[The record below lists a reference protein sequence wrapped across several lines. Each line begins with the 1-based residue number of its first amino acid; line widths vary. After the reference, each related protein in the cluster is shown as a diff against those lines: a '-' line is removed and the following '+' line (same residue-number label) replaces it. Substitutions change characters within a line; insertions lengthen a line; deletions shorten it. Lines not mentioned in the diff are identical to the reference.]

1 MTIYEK
7 RNLKIKGIIMKK
19 TFLKKLVTASIAAVT
34 ALSVFRGVPTFADDN
49 DVATAKAT
57 GETSAKVSINKV
69 LNIAEGITTPEATFT
84 FTFTPKTGTSSNGA
98 PYETISD
105 SNGKIA
111 AKNVVYSKS
120 DLLQPNQT
128 SIKKDTG
135 NIFESVTYTHAGEYV
150 YTVAE
155 TQNVG
160 WAQILKNSVAI
171 DSMTYDNRSYEMHV
185 IVKNKQS
192 SGVYISSVYF
202 KLVSTSS
209 TAKVK
214 PSEKGEL
221 YKYDLFVNTY
231 RKNAGKITNPNEP
244 TPNKPKPENFNPGAK
259 SLVIKK
265 LVEGDSADK
274 TKDFTFKL
282 TFTKASTDDQG
293 TFVGQVGSTSYTF
306 ENGKEKTITLH
317 HDQSLVFDNLPA
329 GTRYKLVE
337 SGSQGYKA
345 TASYNENGV
354 IRNQTGTASADFT
367 QTSILVGEKTNDNTI
382 TNSLRKVNKN
392 TITNSVQDVTPTGL
406 LIDNLPFILM
416 IGLGL
421 AGFVV
426 LSKKRRQA

>member
-1 MTIYEK
+1 MIIYEK

-98 PYETISD
+98 PYETIDS
-105 SNGKIA
+105 SNGQITD
-111 AKNVVYSKS
+111 KNVSYSGT
-120 DLLQPNQT
+120 DVLATGQT
-128 SIKKDTG
+128 NIKKETG
-135 NIFESVTYTHAGEYV
+135 DIFREVNYTHAGEYV

-155 TQNVG
+155 KQNVG
-160 WAQILKNSVAI
+160 WKVIQKNGSPI
-171 DSMTYDNRSYEMHV
+171 DFMTYDNRNYEMHV
-185 IVKNKQS
+185 IVKNKTT
-192 SGVYISSVYF
+192 GGTYISSVYF
-202 KLVSTSS
+202 KQVSPSVNG
-209 TAKVK
+209 KVK
-214 PSEKGEL
+214 PSESGTT
-221 YKYDLFVNTY
+221 YKYDLFTNIY
-231 RKNAGKITNPNEP
+231 RKNAGKITDPNEP
-244 TPNKPKPENFNPGAK
+244 NPNKPNVSKVDPNAK

-265 LVEGDSADK
+265 VVSGATADK
-274 TKDFTFKL
+274 SKDFTFKL
-282 TFTKASTDDQG
+282 TFTKASTETSQSITG
-293 TFVGQVGSTSYTF
+293 KIGETSKTFVYGQET
-306 ENGKEKTITLH
+306 TITLR
-317 HDQSLVFDNLPA
+317 HDQSLVFDTIPA

-337 SGSQGYKA
+337 TGSQGY
-345 TASYNENGV
+345 
-354 IRNQTGTASADFT
+354 TASAAYKENGASKNQAGTVSTNFT
-367 QTSILVGEKTNDNTI
+367 QDSILIGEKPNDNTI
-382 TNSLRKVNKN
+382 TNSLP
-392 TITNSVQDVTPTGL
+392 DVTPTGL

>member
-1 MTIYEK
+1 MIIYEK

-160 WAQILKNSVAI
+160 WAQILKNSVPI

-306 ENGKEKTITLH
+306 ENGKEKIITLH

-382 TNSLRKVNKN
+382 TNSLPN
-392 TITNSVQDVTPTGL
+392 VTPTGL

>member
-1 MTIYEK
+1 
-7 RNLKIKGIIMKK
+7 MKK

-49 DVATAKAT
+49 DVATAKAN
-57 GETSAKVSINKV
+57 GETSAKVAINKV

-105 SNGKIA
+105 SNGKIT

-160 WAQILKNSVAI
+160 WAQILKNSVPI

-367 QTSILVGEKTNDNTI
+367 QTSILVGEKPNDNTI
-382 TNSLRKVNKN
+382 TNSLP
-392 TITNSVQDVTPTGL
+392 DVTPTGL

>member
-1 MTIYEK
+1 
-7 RNLKIKGIIMKK
+7 MKK

-49 DVATAKAT
+49 DVATAKAN
-57 GETSAKVSINKV
+57 GETSAKVAINKV

-160 WAQILKNSVAI
+160 WAQILKNSVPI

-337 SGSQGYKA
+337 SGSQGSKA

-382 TNSLRKVNKN
+382 TNSLPN
-392 TITNSVQDVTPTGL
+392 VTPTGL

>member
-49 DVATAKAT
+49 DVATAKAN

-98 PYETISD
+98 PYETID
-105 SNGKIA
+105 STNGQITD
-111 AKNVVYSKS
+111 KNVSYSGT
-120 DLLQPNQT
+120 DVLATGQT

-135 NIFESVTYTHAGEYV
+135 DIFREVNYTHAGEYV

-155 TQNVG
+155 KQNVG
-160 WAQILKNSVAI
+160 WKVIQKNGSPI
-171 DSMTYDNRSYEMHV
+171 DFMTYDNRNYEMHV
-185 IVKNKQS
+185 IVKNKTT
-192 SGVYISSVYF
+192 GGTYISSVYF
-202 KLVSTSS
+202 KQVTPSVNG
-209 TAKVK
+209 KVK
-214 PSEKGEL
+214 PSESGTT
-221 YKYDLFVNTY
+221 YKYDLFTNIY
-231 RKNAGKITNPNEP
+231 RKNAGKITDPNEP
-244 TPNKPKPENFNPGAK
+244 NPNKPNVSKVDPNAK

-265 LVEGDSADK
+265 VVSGATADK
-274 TKDFTFKL
+274 SKDFTFKL
-282 TFTKASTDDQG
+282 TFTKASTETSQSITG
-293 TFVGQVGSTSYTF
+293 KIGETSKTFVYGQET
-306 ENGKEKTITLH
+306 TITLR
-317 HDQSLVFDNLPA
+317 HDQSLVFDTIPA

-337 SGSQGYKA
+337 TGSQGY
-345 TASYNENGV
+345 
-354 IRNQTGTASADFT
+354 TASAAYKENGASKNQAGTVSTNFT
-367 QTSILVGEKTNDNTI
+367 QDSILVGEKPNDNTI
-382 TNSLRKVNKN
+382 TNSLP
-392 TITNSVQDVTPTGL
+392 DVTPTGL

>member
-1 MTIYEK
+1 
-7 RNLKIKGIIMKK
+7 MKK

-49 DVATAKAT
+49 DVATAKAN
-57 GETSAKVSINKV
+57 GETSAKVAINKV

-160 WAQILKNSVAI
+160 WAQILKNSVPI

-382 TNSLRKVNKN
+382 TNSLPN
-392 TITNSVQDVTPTGL
+392 VTPTGL

-421 AGFVV
+421 VGFVV

>member
-1 MTIYEK
+1 
-7 RNLKIKGIIMKK
+7 MKK
-19 TFLKKLVTASIAAVT
+19 PFLKKLVTASIAAVT

-160 WAQILKNSVAI
+160 WAQILKNSVPI

-382 TNSLRKVNKN
+382 TNSLPN
-392 TITNSVQDVTPTGL
+392 VTPTGL

>member
-49 DVATAKAT
+49 DVATAKAN

-98 PYETISD
+98 PYETID
-105 SNGKIA
+105 STNGQITD
-111 AKNVVYSKS
+111 KNVSYSGT
-120 DLLQPNQT
+120 DVLATGQT
-128 SIKKDTG
+128 SIKKETG
-135 NIFESVTYTHAGEYV
+135 DIFREVNYTHAGEYV

-155 TQNVG
+155 KQNVG
-160 WAQILKNSVAI
+160 WKVIQKNGSPI
-171 DSMTYDNRSYEMHV
+171 DSMTYDNRNYEMHV
-185 IVKNKQS
+185 IVKNKTT
-192 SGVYISSVYF
+192 GGTYISSVYF
-202 KLVSTSS
+202 KQVTPSVNG
-209 TAKVK
+209 KVK
-214 PSEKGEL
+214 PSESGTT
-221 YKYDLFVNTY
+221 YKYDLFTNIY
-231 RKNAGKITNPNEP
+231 RKNAGKVTDPNEP
-244 TPNKPKPENFNPGAK
+244 NPNKPNVSKVDPNAK

-265 LVEGDSADK
+265 VVSGATADK
-274 TKDFTFKL
+274 SKDFTFKL
-282 TFTKASTDDQG
+282 TFTKASTETSQSITG
-293 TFVGQVGSTSYTF
+293 KIGETSKTFVYGQET
-306 ENGKEKTITLH
+306 TITLR
-317 HDQSLVFDNLPA
+317 HDQSLVFDTIPA

-337 SGSQGYKA
+337 TGSQGY
-345 TASYNENGV
+345 
-354 IRNQTGTASADFT
+354 TASAAYKENGASKNQAGTVSTNFT
-367 QTSILVGEKTNDNTI
+367 QDSILVGEKPNDNTI
-382 TNSLRKVNKN
+382 TNSLP
-392 TITNSVQDVTPTGL
+392 DVTPTGL

>member
-1 MTIYEK
+1 MTVYEK

-49 DVATAKAT
+49 DVATAKAN
-57 GETSAKVSINKV
+57 GETSAKVAINKV

-160 WAQILKNSVAI
+160 WAQILKNSVPI

-317 HDQSLVFDNLPA
+317 HDQSLVFDTIPA

-337 SGSQGYKA
+337 TGSQGY
-345 TASYNENGV
+345 TASAAYWENGV
-354 IRNQTGTASADFT
+354 SKTQAGRISADLT
-367 QTSILVGEKTNDNTI
+367 QDSILVGEKRNE
-382 TNSLRKVNKN
+382 N

>member
-1 MTIYEK
+1 
-7 RNLKIKGIIMKK
+7 MKK

-34 ALSVFRGVPTFADDN
+34 ALSVFRGGPTFADDN
-49 DVATAKAT
+49 DVATAKAN
-57 GETSAKVSINKV
+57 GETSAKVAINKV

-160 WAQILKNSVAI
+160 WAQILKNSVPI

-231 RKNAGKITNPNEP
+231 RKNAGIITNPNEP

-382 TNSLRKVNKN
+382 TNSLPN
-392 TITNSVQDVTPTGL
+392 VTPTGL

>member
-1 MTIYEK
+1 MIIYEK

-98 PYETISD
+98 PYETIDS
-105 SNGKIA
+105 SNGQITD
-111 AKNVVYSKS
+111 KNVSYSGT
-120 DLLQPNQT
+120 DVLATGQT
-128 SIKKDTG
+128 SIKKETG
-135 NIFESVTYTHAGEYV
+135 DIFREVNYTHAGEYV

-155 TQNVG
+155 KQNVG
-160 WAQILKNSVAI
+160 WKVIQKNGSPI
-171 DSMTYDNRSYEMHV
+171 DFMTYDNRNYEMHV
-185 IVKNKQS
+185 IVKNKTT
-192 SGVYISSVYF
+192 GGTYISSVYF
-202 KLVSTSS
+202 KQVSPSVNG
-209 TAKVK
+209 KVK
-214 PSEKGEL
+214 PSESGTT
-221 YKYDLFVNTY
+221 YKYDLFTNIY
-231 RKNAGKITNPNEP
+231 RKNAGKITDPNEP
-244 TPNKPKPENFNPGAK
+244 NPNKPNVSKVDPNAK

-265 LVEGDSADK
+265 VVSGATADK
-274 TKDFTFKL
+274 SKDFTFKL
-282 TFTKASTDDQG
+282 TFTKASTETSQSITG
-293 TFVGQVGSTSYTF
+293 KIGETSKTFVYGQET
-306 ENGKEKTITLH
+306 TITLR
-317 HDQSLVFDNLPA
+317 HDQSLVFDTIPA

-337 SGSQGYKA
+337 TGSQGY
-345 TASYNENGV
+345 
-354 IRNQTGTASADFT
+354 TASATYKENGASKNQAGTVSTNFT
-367 QTSILVGEKTNDNTI
+367 QDSILIGEKPNDNTI
-382 TNSLRKVNKN
+382 TTSLP
-392 TITNSVQDVTPTGL
+392 DVTPTGL

>member
-1 MTIYEK
+1 
-7 RNLKIKGIIMKK
+7 MKK

-98 PYETISD
+98 PYETIDS
-105 SNGKIA
+105 SNGQITD
-111 AKNVVYSKS
+111 KNVSYSGT
-120 DLLQPNQT
+120 DVLATGQT
-128 SIKKDTG
+128 NIKKDTG
-135 NIFESVTYTHAGEYV
+135 DIFREVNYTHAGEYV

-155 TQNVG
+155 KQNVG
-160 WAQILKNSVAI
+160 WAQILKNSVPI

-185 IVKNKQS
+185 IVKNKTT
-192 SGVYISSVYF
+192 GGTYISSVYF
-202 KLVSTSS
+202 KQVSPSVNG
-209 TAKVK
+209 KVK
-214 PSEKGEL
+214 PSESGTT
-221 YKYDLFVNTY
+221 YKYDLFTNIY
-231 RKNAGKITNPNEP
+231 RKNAGKITDPNEP
-244 TPNKPKPENFNPGAK
+244 NPNKPNVSKVDPNAK

-265 LVEGDSADK
+265 VVSGATADK
-274 TKDFTFKL
+274 SKDFTFKL
-282 TFTKASTDDQG
+282 TFTKASTETSQSITG
-293 TFVGQVGSTSYTF
+293 KIGETSKTFVYGQET
-306 ENGKEKTITLH
+306 TITLR
-317 HDQSLVFDNLPA
+317 HDQSLVFDTIPA

-337 SGSQGYKA
+337 TGSQGY
-345 TASYNENGV
+345 
-354 IRNQTGTASADFT
+354 TASAAYKENGASKNQAGTVSTNFT
-367 QTSILVGEKTNDNTI
+367 QDSILIGEKPNDNTI
-382 TNSLRKVNKN
+382 TNSLP
-392 TITNSVQDVTPTGL
+392 DVTPTGL

>member
-1 MTIYEK
+1 
-7 RNLKIKGIIMKK
+7 MKK

-244 TPNKPKPENFNPGAK
+244 NPNKPNVSKVDPNAK

-265 LVEGDSADK
+265 VVSGATADK
-274 TKDFTFKL
+274 SKDFTFKL
-282 TFTKASTDDQG
+282 TFTKASTETSQSITG
-293 TFVGQVGSTSYTF
+293 KIGETSKTFVYGQET
-306 ENGKEKTITLH
+306 TITLR
-317 HDQSLVFDNLPA
+317 HDQSLVFDTIPA

-337 SGSQGYKA
+337 TGSQGY
-345 TASYNENGV
+345 
-354 IRNQTGTASADFT
+354 TASAAYKENGASKNQAGTVSTNFT
-367 QTSILVGEKTNDNTI
+367 QDSILIGEKPNDNTI
-382 TNSLRKVNKN
+382 TNSLP
-392 TITNSVQDVTPTGL
+392 DVTPTGL

>member
-1 MTIYEK
+1 MTVYEK

-49 DVATAKAT
+49 DVATAKAN
-57 GETSAKVSINKV
+57 GETSAKVAINKV

-160 WAQILKNSVAI
+160 WAQILKNSVPI

-382 TNSLRKVNKN
+382 TNSLPN
-392 TITNSVQDVTPTGL
+392 VTPTGL

-416 IGLGL
+416 IGPGL

>member
-1 MTIYEK
+1 
-7 RNLKIKGIIMKK
+7 MKK

-192 SGVYISSVYF
+192 SDVYISSVYF

-382 TNSLRKVNKN
+382 TNSLPN
-392 TITNSVQDVTPTGL
+392 VTPTGL

>member
-1 MTIYEK
+1 MIIYEK

-98 PYETISD
+98 PYETIDS
-105 SNGKIA
+105 SNGQITD
-111 AKNVVYSKS
+111 KNVSYSGT
-120 DLLQPNQT
+120 DVLATGQT
-128 SIKKDTG
+128 SIKKETG
-135 NIFESVTYTHAGEYV
+135 DIFREVNYTHAGEYV

-155 TQNVG
+155 KQNVG
-160 WAQILKNSVAI
+160 WKVIQKNGSPI
-171 DSMTYDNRSYEMHV
+171 DFMTYDNRNYEMHV
-185 IVKNKQS
+185 IVKNKTT
-192 SGVYISSVYF
+192 GGTYISSVYF
-202 KLVSTSS
+202 KQVSPSVNG
-209 TAKVK
+209 KVK
-214 PSEKGEL
+214 PSESGTT
-221 YKYDLFVNTY
+221 YKYDLFTNIY
-231 RKNAGKITNPNEP
+231 RKNAGKITDPNEP
-244 TPNKPKPENFNPGAK
+244 NPNKPNVSKVDPNAK

-265 LVEGDSADK
+265 VVSGATADK
-274 TKDFTFKL
+274 SKDFTFKL
-282 TFTKASTDDQG
+282 TFTKASTETSQSITG
-293 TFVGQVGSTSYTF
+293 KIGETSKTFVYGQET
-306 ENGKEKTITLH
+306 TITLR
-317 HDQSLVFDNLPA
+317 HDQSLVFDTIPA

-337 SGSQGYKA
+337 TGSQGY
-345 TASYNENGV
+345 
-354 IRNQTGTASADFT
+354 TASAAYKENGASKNQAGTVSTNFT
-367 QTSILVGEKTNDNTI
+367 QDSILIGEKPNDNTI
-382 TNSLRKVNKN
+382 TNSLP
-392 TITNSVQDVTPTGL
+392 DVTPTGL

>member
-1 MTIYEK
+1 
-7 RNLKIKGIIMKK
+7 MKK

-98 PYETISD
+98 PYETIDS
-105 SNGKIA
+105 SNGQITD
-111 AKNVVYSKS
+111 KNVSYSGT
-120 DLLQPNQT
+120 DVLATGQT
-128 SIKKDTG
+128 NIKKETG
-135 NIFESVTYTHAGEYV
+135 DIFREVNYTHAGEYV

-155 TQNVG
+155 KQNVG
-160 WAQILKNSVAI
+160 WAQILKNNVPI

-185 IVKNKQS
+185 IVKNKTT
-192 SGVYISSVYF
+192 GGTYISSVYF
-202 KLVSTSS
+202 KQVSPSVNG
-209 TAKVK
+209 KVK
-214 PSEKGEL
+214 PSESGTT
-221 YKYDLFVNTY
+221 YKYDLFTNIY
-231 RKNAGKITNPNEP
+231 RKNAGKITDPNEP
-244 TPNKPKPENFNPGAK
+244 NPNKPNVSKVDPNAK

-265 LVEGDSADK
+265 VVSGATADK
-274 TKDFTFKL
+274 SKDFTFKL
-282 TFTKASTDDQG
+282 TFTKASTETSQSITG
-293 TFVGQVGSTSYTF
+293 KIGETSKTFVYGQET
-306 ENGKEKTITLH
+306 TITLR
-317 HDQSLVFDNLPA
+317 HDQSLVFDTIPA

-337 SGSQGYKA
+337 TGSQGY
-345 TASYNENGV
+345 
-354 IRNQTGTASADFT
+354 TASAAYKENGASKNQAGTVSTNFT
-367 QTSILVGEKTNDNTI
+367 QDSILVGEKPNDNTI
-382 TNSLRKVNKN
+382 TNNLP
-392 TITNSVQDVTPTGL
+392 DVAPTGL

>member
-1 MTIYEK
+1 
-7 RNLKIKGIIMKK
+7 MKK

-160 WAQILKNSVAI
+160 WAQILKNSVPI

-231 RKNAGKITNPNEP
+231 RKNAGKIINPNEP

-382 TNSLRKVNKN
+382 TNSLPN
-392 TITNSVQDVTPTGL
+392 VTPTGL